1 MFKVYISILSILLKQ
16 CVNRSSYI
24 IESIFYAHTYIY
36 NMYTY
41 IYKYYIKIYT
51 KHDLIK
57 LAVQIF
63 KSVVAGHIDSVDWF
77 LRFEKKFKGSRY
89 HCQLAVHFGLASCQR
104 C

>member
-1 MFKVYISILSILLKQ
+1 
-16 CVNRSSYI
+16 
-24 IESIFYAHTYIY
+24 
-36 NMYTY
+36 MYTY
-41 IYKYYIKIYT
+41 IYIKIYT

-63 KSVVAGHIDSVDWF
+63 KSVAGHIDSVDWF
-77 LRFEKKFKGSRY
+77 LSFEKKFTKGSRY